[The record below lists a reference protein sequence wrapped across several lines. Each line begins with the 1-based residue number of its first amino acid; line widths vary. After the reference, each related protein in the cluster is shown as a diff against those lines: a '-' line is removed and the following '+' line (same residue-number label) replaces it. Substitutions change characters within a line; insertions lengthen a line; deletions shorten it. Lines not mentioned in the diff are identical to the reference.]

1 MKKRSGEKRTF
12 ISMLMTASLISVL
25 LTGCGSQ
32 TSVSEIV
39 SSAESVLAAA
49 QEKAAEE
56 TAVVEEGKEETD
68 PSAPAEA
75 AETNEAKTEKESVPG
90 ETQETGASDNTEADN
105 MTTLEFAQ
113 QLSIGWNLGNTLD
126 AYTMGAGNQGLSSE
140 TCWQHTKTT
149 RELMKTIHEAGF
161 ETVRIPVSWHNH
173 MTDVAAHTID
183 PEWMER
189 VAEIVDYAVDEGLFV
204 IINIHHDN
212 GAENGLYYPDDAHM
226 AAAESYIGTV
236 WTQVAERFQDYDEH
250 LIFEG
255 MNEPRMVGDQNEWW
269 IDENREECKK
279 SIACINTLNQLFVD
293 TVRNSG
299 GFNASRYLMI
309 PGYCAC
315 PEGVLNSGFQIPA
328 DPAKEQYGE
337 NRLILSV
344 HAYRPYEFALNIG
357 GTPEF
362 DSKKSSD
369 TNEITWF
376 MDELKKKYISKGI
389 PVVIGEF
396 GALNKNG
403 NIEERVEFTEY
414 YVKQAKAHGIP
425 CIWWDNAAVSGGG
438 ELFGIIDRANNSYSF
453 PEIVEALMKY
463 KE

>member
-1 MKKRSGEKRTF
+1 
-12 ISMLMTASLISVL
+12 MLMTASLISVL

-75 AETNEAKTEKESVPG
+75 AETNEAKPEKESVPG

-126 AYTMGAGNQGLSSE
+126 AYTMQAGGNQGLASE

-149 RELMKTIHEAGF
+149 QAMFKALKEAGF

-173 MTDVAAHTID
+173 MTDVEAHTID
-183 PEWMER
+183 PEWMDR
-189 VAEIVDYAVDEGLFV
+189 VAEIVDYALDEDLYV
-204 IINIHHDN
+204 IVNIHHDN
-212 GAENGLYYPDDAHM
+212 GSDKGLYYPDSAHLEE
-226 AAAESYIGTV
+226 AKDYIGTV
-236 WTQVAERFQDYDEH
+236 WTQVADRFTDYDEH

-269 IDENREECKK
+269 IDENREECID
-279 SIACINTLNQLFVD
+279 SIKCINELNQLFVD

-299 GFNASRYLMI
+299 GCNASRYLMV
-309 PGYCAC
+309 PGYCAS
-315 PEGVLNSGFQIPA
+315 PEGVLNKNFVMPA
-328 DPAKEQYGE
+328 DSAKDTFGE

-344 HAYRPYEFALNIG
+344 HAYRPYDFALNIG
-357 GTPEF
+357 GTANF
-362 DSKKSSD
+362 NVKDSSQTS
-369 TNEITWF
+369 EITWF
-376 MDELKKKYISKGI
+376 MDELEKKYISKGV

-396 GALNKNG
+396 GALKKND
-403 NIEERVEFTEY
+403 NLTDRVAFSRFYVTE
-414 YVKQAKAHGIP
+414 AKDHGIP
-425 CIWWDNAAVSGGG
+425 CIWWDNAALNGGG
-438 ELFGIIDRANNSYSF
+438 ELFQIFNRSSCTFDF
-453 PEIVEALMKY
+453 PEIVEALMLY